1 MNACTEWLAQF
12 FDELTPHEFYR
23 VIFPEGELDQRGA
36 MTKGKYTGIIIEVT
50 DETKPVVRHYKD
62 GSTKEVN
69 EPVVMRHTVTDDL
82 AEIDE
87 VLPKK
92 EFLSDAAIELRW
104 EEEKCGECSVLVC
117 DCGGSG
123 RSAEGEEWR
132 AEWTD

>member
-69 EPVVMRHTVTDDL
+69 EPVVMRHTVTNDL

-87 VLPKK
+87 VLQRENFCLMPPLSYAGKK
-92 EFLSDAAIELRW
+92 
-104 EEEKCGECSVLVC
+104 
-117 DCGGSG
+117 
-123 RSAEGEEWR
+123 RSAENAR
-132 AEWTD
+132 FK